1 MSSAKKHKSK
11 KHQDEAAV
19 VEHHEAS
26 SEETAATS
34 AKKNIRE
41 KMIHQEEKKSAK
53 VSATSTHIEDL
64 QVVDVDVDV
73 DAGAVSQ
80 EPHSS
85 ASGHPTST
93 DSSDEPTQLSFEDA
107 KKGDDSV
114 DPTEEEKKQIHIQF
128 LGSDLVRAKFPQPFD
143 VAEKLATDWVNDG
156 DFSEIPLGNP
166 ILSSLA
172 AEGLRKAKDVEG
184 KVTSNPNFQLA
195 KGILEAQLE
204 EVFKK
209 WKK

>member
-19 VEHHEAS
+19 VEHHETPSESTESMAS
-26 SEETAATS
+26 
-34 AKKNIRE
+34 KKNIRE

-53 VSATSTHIEDL
+53 ASAAAPHIEDL
-64 QVVDVDVDV
+64 QVVDVD
-73 DAGAVSQ
+73 AGAVSK
-80 EPHSS
+80 ESKES
-85 ASGHPTST
+85 ASGHSHSVE
-93 DSSDEPTQLSFEDA
+93 SSDEPTQLSFEDA
-107 KKGDDSV
+107 KKDNDSF
-114 DPTEEEKKQIHIQF
+114 DSADEEKKQIHIQF

-172 AEGLRKAKDVEG
+172 AEGLRKAKDVER